1 MERNNNGQFTKGNK
15 GGGRPKG
22 STNKN
27 TTELRERISL
37 LLDENWDDIQNDLK
51 SLTPKER
58 IDAYI
63 KLLEYSLPKLNRTQL
78 TAEVGQAES
87 FNIRDLVRFSD

>member
-22 STNKN
+22 STNKAN
-27 TTELRERISL
+27 TELRERISL
-37 LLDENWDDIQNDLK
+37 LLDENWEDIQTDLK

-78 TAEVGQAES
+78 TAEVGQVEG
-87 FNIRDLVRFSD
+87 FNIRDLIRFSD

>member
-1 MERNNNGQFTKGNK
+1 MKRNNNGQFTKGNA

-22 STNKN
+22 STNKA
-27 TTELRERISL
+27 TKDLRERITL
-37 LLDENWDDIQNDLK
+37 LLDENWDDIQTDLK

-78 TAEVGQAES
+78 TAEVGQAENI
-87 FNIRDLVRFSD
+87 NIRDLIRFGD

>member
-1 MERNNNGQFTKGNK
+1 MKRSNNGQFTKGNK

-22 STNKN
+22 STNKA
-27 TTELRERISL
+27 TKDLRERITL
-37 LLDENWDDIQNDLK
+37 LLDENWEGIQNDLK

-78 TAEVGQAES
+78 TAEVGQPES
-87 FNIRDLVRFSD
+87 FNIRDLVSFGD

>member
-1 MERNNNGQFTKGNK
+1 MERKSNGQFAKGNK

-22 STNKN
+22 STNKK
-27 TTELRERISL
+27 TTELRERITL
-37 LLDENWDDIQNDLK
+37 LLDENWEGIQNDLK

-78 TAEVGQAES
+78 TAEVEQAKS
-87 FNIRDLVRFSD
+87 INIRDLVRFGD